1 MLTKGKNQVMKPW
14 KFNRFIRFY
23 AKWSGYFVFLTAILS
38 ILWSCAVAPT
48 KKVMIQDIDQSY
60 KEGTIISAKRG
71 APISIAEL
79 FKDLK
84 TSQVIYVGEN
94 HTNSA
99 HHDIQLK
106 VIKAVFEKNPQMA
119 VGMEMFDHSYQDVL
133 DMWSAGGLNQGEF
146 LRKTHWYANW
156 RFAFSLYS
164 DILNFIKEKHIRL
177 VGLNIPFHIPA
188 KIRVGG
194 IENLRDFEKKYLPKK
209 IDTSKTAHRE
219 YLQEIF
225 VHHNFKNSVKF
236 EDFYMAQ
243 CVWEDAMASMVSEN
257 LNNNMMVVLAGNGH
271 IKFKYGIPDRAF
283 SRNGASFRTIYLAP
297 LGGEVKLDVADYIWV
312 TP

>member
-1 MLTKGKNQVMKPW
+1 MKPW
-14 KFNRFIRFY
+14 KLKRFIRFY
-23 AKWSGYFVFLTAILS
+23 TKWPGYFVFLTAILA

-48 KKVMIQDIDQSY
+48 KTVMIQDIDQSY
-60 KEGTIISAKRG
+60 KEGTIISANRG
-71 APISIAEL
+71 DPISIEEL

-94 HTNSA
+94 HTNSS

-133 DMWSAGGLNQGEF
+133 DMWSAGGLNQEEF

-156 RFAFSLYS
+156 RFDFSLYS

-194 IENLRDFEKKYLPKK
+194 IENLRNFEKKYLPKK

-225 VHHNFKNSVKF
+225 AHHNFKSSVKF

-243 CVWEDAMASMVSEN
+243 CVWEDAMASMVSKN

-283 SRNGASFRTIYLAP
+283 SRNGASFRTIYLVP